1 MSAGG
6 PREPTHGCC
15 AHADTAAANRPS
27 LPPAPAAFASGSAQA
42 RTQALAKAFEA
53 MDAIAGG
60 ETDSDEVWR
69 QVMQGIDESRP
80 HRPLFEGAY

>member
-1 MSAGG
+1 M
-6 PREPTHGCC
+6 
-15 AHADTAAANRPS
+15 AAAHTPIQPPPIDPASHRLRPLS
-27 LPPAPAAFASGSAQA
+27 PQERQA

-53 MDAIAGG
+53 MDTIAGG